1 MQQPT
6 AWLAVGVV
14 GMTNTTVCSVLLYIY
29 RPPEL
34 PCVSAPPS
42 ISRQLGLDRG
52 HDCSLFIAFSLVPTT
67 AAQKASASPICRG
80 KEDYFVLFVF

>member
-6 AWLAVGVV
+6 TWLADVVV

-34 PCVSAPPS
+34 PYVSVPPS
-42 ISRQLGLDRG
+42 IRRQLGLDRG
-52 HDCSLFIAFSLVPTT
+52 HDCSLFIAFSLVATT
-67 AAQKASASPICRG
+67 VAQKATAGPSVEA
-80 KEDYFVLFVF
+80 